1 MLNNKV
7 MSKDLLLFLNGQKT
21 IRIKNKKEFEQFK
34 NLLKRFGLL
43 WILTDFSDQDFVGID
58 WTKFES
64 WLRLV
69 PIKSFDLKGLCFGYN
84 VAEGIYLIFRGCD
97 KAEGIDKFI

>member
-84 VAEGIYLIFRGCD
+84 VAEGIYLVFRGCD
-97 KAEGIDKFI
+97 KAEGIEKFV